1 MPKHLPEE
9 DKVIL
14 EETLEPSQAPEA
26 SNRRQ
31 YKLFNYFTQFFIVA
45 VLFFG
50 IGFIVGQKKVSI
62 DKKGIVPTLSI
73 TNQAAPKNVNVD
85 FSLFWQV
92 YETLPQKYLD
102 KSAIDGQKILYGAIA
117 GMVKSLGDPYTSFLD
132 PKQNEN
138 TRSQIAGSFEGV
150 GIQLGFDKDKRLAV
164 IAPLKGTPAELAG
177 VKSKDLILKIDD
189 KDAYD
194 LTLPEAVDLIR
205 GRAGTKVKL
214 QFFRDGVSKPFE
226 KEIERAKID
235 VKTVNV
241 DFKQNKGKEVAV
253 ISVSMFGEKTDG
265 EWDAAVSEVNKRG
278 VSGVVVDMRNNP
290 GGLLSSSVHLAS
302 DFITGTVVKQEFAD
316 GSITPLPTDHEGV
329 LMKMPLVVL
338 VNGGSASAAEIFS
351 GAIQDNKRGKI
362 VGEKTFGKGT
372 VQDVLDLPGGSG
384 LHVTI
389 ARWLTPKGTSI
400 HHVGITPDLMVES
413 KDQDLVDKK
422 DPQLE
427 KALEII

>member
-9 DKVIL
+9 EKVIP
-14 EETLEPSQAPEA
+14 EEIIEIPQAPET
-26 SNRRQ
+26 SQKRS
-31 YKLFNYFTQFFIVA
+31 YKYFNYFTQFFVVA

-50 IGFIVGQKKVSI
+50 IGFVAGQKKWKI
-62 DKKGIVPTLSI
+62 EQKGFVPTLSI
-73 TNQAAPKNVNVD
+73 TNQAAPKNVNLD

-102 KSAIDGQKILYGAIA
+102 KSAIDGQKILYGAIG

-132 PKQNEN
+132 PKQNES

-164 IAPLKGTPAELAG
+164 IAPLKGTPADRAG
-177 VKSKDLILKIDD
+177 VRSKDLILKIDD
-189 KDAYD
+189 KDAFD

-205 GRAGTKVKL
+205 GKAGTRVKL
-214 QFFRDGVSKPFE
+214 QFFRDGISKPFE
-226 KEIERAKID
+226 KELERAKIE

-241 DFKQNKGKEVAV
+241 EFRENKGKEIAV
-253 ISVSMFGEKTDG
+253 ISVSMFGEQTDS
-265 EWDAAVSEVNKRG
+265 EWDAAVGEVNNRG
-278 VSGVVVDMRNNP
+278 VKGLVVDMRNNP
-290 GGLLSSSVHLAS
+290 GGLLSSSVHLAAE
-302 DFITGTVVKQEFAD
+302 FITGTVVKQEFAD
-316 GSITPLPTDHEGV
+316 GSVIPLPTEHAGV
-329 LMKMPLVVL
+329 FMKIPMVVL
-338 VNGGSASAAEIFS
+338 VNSGSASAAEIFS
-351 GAIQDNKRGKI
+351 GAIQDNGRGKI

-400 HHVGITPDLMVES
+400 HHVGITPDVVVELVE
-413 KDQDLVDKK
+413 QDLVDKK
-422 DPQLE
+422 DSQLE
-427 KALEII
+427 KALELL